1 MISRL
6 NAGHD
11 EDEKLVTRP
20 NREANGTS
28 KDVRKKRERKRE
40 KMRRKT
46 ERGDLA
52 ESVVKRRK

>member
-1 MISRL
+1 M
-6 NAGHD
+6 
-11 EDEKLVTRP
+11 TRP

-52 ESVVKRRK
+52 ESEVKRRK